1 MRFKMRCKRFAVKLS
16 SSWGHFRQADGLP
29 KVTKAFLCGSTQCG
43 FLGAPGLHRFT
54 MVYYIS
60 SPGLLWFTTRFT
72 MVYYISVLSPGNF
85 PDL

>member
-1 MRFKMRCKRFAVKLS
+1 MRCERFAVKLS

-43 FLGAPGLHRFT
+43 FLGAPGLHRFI

-60 SPGLLWFTTRFT
+60 SPGLLLWFT
-72 MVYYISVLSPGNF
+72 MVYYQVYYGLLHLSSLPR
-85 PDL
+85 